1 MKNIAKFFIIFIFIS
16 IAGCATT
23 KDVKLTTNTIPQ
35 AVPLIYSPAPLAI
48 PRPDL
53 PHLSISEED
62 QKSDGKV
69 VQAYAASVAALLG
82 YAKELETELANY
94 KDINEAYTALRNKLI
109 AEWKTKTGVDITI
122 PDPTLPKST
131 P

>member
-94 KDINEAYTALRNKLI
+94 KAINEAYTALRNKLI